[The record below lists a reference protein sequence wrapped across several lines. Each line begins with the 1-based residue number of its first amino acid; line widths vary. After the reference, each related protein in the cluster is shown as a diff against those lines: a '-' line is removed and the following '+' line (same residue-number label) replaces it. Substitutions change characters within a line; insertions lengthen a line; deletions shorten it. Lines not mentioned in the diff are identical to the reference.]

1 MRWGWCVGCVEGDLS
16 DGEVWKSAGRV
27 ISDTKKGDRLLE
39 GYQLTTYQV
48 SGGVITS
55 LDPFLQARPKCFAS
69 SLMLVECN
77 GNSPAVSGH
86 TIDYKWGPAI
96 PTKAACCLGLGLHTQ
111 IRQFERNKASFY
123 LFHCSSMSFEAIDTI
138 FSVIIE
144 FRCLVML

>member
-16 DGEVWKSAGRV
+16 DGEVWKSAESV

-86 TIDYKWGPAI
+86 TIDYKEGPCSLLRL
-96 PTKAACCLGLGLHTQ
+96 KVSL
-111 IRQFERNKASFY
+111 IRSQELR
-123 LFHCSSMSFEAIDTI
+123 MEG
-138 FSVIIE
+138 E
-144 FRCLVML
+144 FWVS